1 MSALTTDD
9 IVRRARAQ
17 TDVDDPAPSH
27 FLENL
32 DAIVASMNDDAD
44 LNPDGVEGMVGLMAT
59 ALRNR
64 IEVDRY
70 VADEPGVAASTLVPP
85 IFLTG
90 LPRSGTTYFQY
101 LFDQEP
107 SLRMLRTWEG
117 DRPRPHRRSTRS
129 RRGVATTRA
138 WRTRA

>member
-1 MSALTTDD
+1 MSAITTDE
-9 IVRRARAQ
+9 IVERARAL

-32 DAIVASMNDDAD
+32 EAIVTSMNDDAA
-44 LNPDGVEGMVGLMAT
+44 LNAAGVEGMVGLMAV

-64 IEVDRY
+64 MEVDRY
-70 VADEPGVAASTLVPP
+70 LADEPGIEDSALAPP

-107 SLRMLRTWEG
+107 TLRMLRTW
-117 DRPRPHRRSTRS
+117 
-129 RRGVATTRA
+129 
-138 WRTRA
+138 